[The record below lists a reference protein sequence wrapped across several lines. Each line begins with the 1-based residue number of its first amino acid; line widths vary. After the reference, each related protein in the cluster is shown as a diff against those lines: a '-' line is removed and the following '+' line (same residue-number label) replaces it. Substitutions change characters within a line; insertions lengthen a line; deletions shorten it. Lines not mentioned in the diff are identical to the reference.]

1 METPGTGPLG
11 KFPEQ
16 IGVRRVA
23 FENLLRPGR
32 INRMYMRNRIIAGP
46 MEKSMADHDGSLNER
61 YIAYSAER
69 ARGGAALITLESAYV
84 SPEGRGNPYQVGCHA
99 DHVLPGLRRMA
110 EAVREHGANLAM
122 ELNHGGRQS
131 SAAVHHRR
139 PLAPSPIASS
149 FMDAASHPREMTRD
163 DIRRVTADF
172 ARAAERCLRAG
183 VDMIHLHG
191 AHGYLLGQFLSPRS
205 NQRRD
210 DYGGSLE
217 NRARFALEVL
227 AAVREVTGPDYPIGY
242 RLSAEE
248 YVTGGLEAEESAR
261 FAVMLARAGIDLIDV
276 AGGSYESMAKIFP
289 GPETGP
295 GGFLREAAV
304 IRRALGGRTPVSV
317 AGRMNDPVFAQ
328 EAMERDG
335 FEFVTIARGFHADPH
350 YVRRLEEGGPQAIL
364 PCIGCNTCVNLTVGR
379 TPAGCAANPQSAF
392 EGTRAFLP
400 TAEGRRVVVAGGGP
414 AGLHAARFLGMSGQR
429 VILLEASERLGGQ
442 LRYLERAAAEY
453 GALADWLER
462 ELDRLGV
469 ETRTGTPAAAS
480 GIAAL
485 EPDAVV
491 VATGAEGGRPAA
503 RMENVSRSLP
513 LLNLFQALER
523 PADQWRGEAVILG
536 GGYAECVVAAHLR
549 RLGTAVRVVEPGG
562 ALASDGEFN
571 GLLLA
576 MELEADPGVEIYLE
590 STAEAVIGEQALVQ
604 NRGEEFTLSAGAV
617 VVGGRIPRNRL
628 YEELLRAGAPAEVY
642 AIGDAVRPR
651 DLYAAGQEAAQ
662 AAERITLGARRPA
675 P

>member
-1 METPGTGPLG
+1 M
-11 KFPEQ
+11 
-16 IGVRRVA
+16 A

-32 INRMYMRNRIIAGP
+32 INRMHMRNRIIAGP

-139 PLAPSPIASS
+139 PLAPSPVASS
-149 FMDAASHPREMTRD
+149 FMDAGSLPREMTEQ

-172 ARAAERCLRAG
+172 ARAAERCLRTG

-205 NQRRD
+205 NRRRD

-227 AAVREVTGPDYPIGY
+227 AAVREATGPDYPIGY
-242 RLSAEE
+242 RLSAAE
-248 YVTGGLEAEESAR
+248 YVAGGLEAEESAR

-289 GPETGP
+289 GPEAGP

-304 IRRALGGRTPVSV
+304 IRRALDGRAPVSV
-317 AGRMNDPVFAQ
+317 AGRMNDPAFAQ
-328 EAMERDG
+328 EAMEREG
-335 FEFVTIARGFHADPH
+335 FEFVTIARGLHADPY
-350 YVRRLEEGGPQAIL
+350 YVRRLEEGDPQAIL
-364 PCIGCNTCVNLTVGR
+364 PCIGCNTCVNLTVAR

-392 EGTRAFLP
+392 EGTRTFPP
-400 TAEGRRVVVAGGGP
+400 TAEGRRVAVAGGGP

-429 VILLEASERLGGQ
+429 VILLEASDRLGGQ
-442 LRYLERAAAEY
+442 LRYLGRAATEY

-462 ELDRLGV
+462 ELARLGV
-469 ETRTGTPAAAS
+469 EVRTGTPASAS

-491 VATGAEGGRPAA
+491 VAAGAEGGRPAA
-503 RMENVSRSLP
+503 RLENVSPDLP
-513 LLNLFQALER
+513 LLNLFGALER
-523 PADQWRGEAVILG
+523 PAEQWRGEAVILG
-536 GGYAECVVAAHLR
+536 GGYAECTVAAHLR
-549 RLGTAVRVVEPGG
+549 RLGIGVRLVEPGG

-576 MELEADPGVEIYLE
+576 MELEADPGVKVHLE
-590 STAEAVIGEQALVQ
+590 STAEAVVGERVLVQ
-604 NRGEEFTLSAGAV
+604 NRGEEFALSAGAV
-617 VVGGRIPRNRL
+617 VVGGRISRNRL

-651 DLYAAGQEAAQ
+651 DLYVAGQEAAQ
-662 AAERITLGARRPA
+662 VAERIAWGARRP
-675 P
+675 